1 VEFVLRLCVPGDE
14 TALSF
19 IGQATILETY
29 AGVAEGADLYVY
41 ASKELSVEGFRGSL
55 SSDRARIWV
64 IETAAG
70 NCAVGYALALS
81 TEGGEPFSMTELKRL
96 YVLYRFHGLGLGTM
110 LMNEVLA
117 HARANRTRIMT
128 LRVHSQNDSAIRFYE
143 RHGFKVVSEEPF
155 RAGERAYR
163 VLVMQ
168 LALT

>member
-1 VEFVLRLCVPGDE
+1 VEFVVRLCVPGDE
-14 TALSF
+14 TAVSL

-41 ASKELSVEGFRGSL
+41 ASKELSVEEFRSLL

-64 IETAAG
+64 LETGVG
-70 NCAVGYALALS
+70 NCAVGYALTLS
-81 TEGGEPFSMTELKRL
+81 TEEGEPFTMTELKRL
-96 YVLYRFHGLGLGTM
+96 YILYRFHGLGLGRM

-117 HARANRTRIMT
+117 HARASRTRIMT

-155 RAGERAYR
+155 RAGERDYR

-168 LALT
+168 LTL